1 MKFNEF
7 NKIIRPFRNFLISE
21 DATLYR
27 RELSMNNKI
36 PNIKTALPGPRAT
49 ELIAR
54 DKNAISPSFVR
65 WYPLVAE
72 TGEGTTVVDV
82 DGNNYIHDEF
92 SF

>member
-7 NKIIRPFRNFLISE
+7 NKVTKTFRNFLILE
-21 DATLYR
+21 DATLNR
-27 RELSMNNKI
+27 RVESMNTKT
-36 PNIKTALPGPRAT
+36 PHIKTQLPGPRAT

-72 TGEGTTVVDV
+72 TGEGTTVIDV
-82 DGNNYIHDEF
+82 DGNNYIHIEYGF
-92 SF
+92 